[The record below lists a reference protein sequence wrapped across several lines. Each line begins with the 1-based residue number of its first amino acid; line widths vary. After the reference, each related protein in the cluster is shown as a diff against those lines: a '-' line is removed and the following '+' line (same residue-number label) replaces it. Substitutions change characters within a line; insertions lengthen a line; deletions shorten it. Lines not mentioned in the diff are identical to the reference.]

1 MLKKKKIDQT
11 QFEHTEVDR
20 TLLKNCPSFDINTM
34 YERVFE
40 ELALQ
45 QTKRDQ
51 LITIYL
57 AAFAF
62 IVPSLL
68 SNPSIN
74 WLVTGSIFT
83 VLGMI
88 GWLFALIII
97 RYRKYKEVYW
107 ICCRTINVM
116 MDMDKT
122 EWKKE
127 NIQAIFYECLYKK
140 IKRYIKDNKSKKGNE
155 KKFKTFSFVK
165 DNLFS
170 GETLYLVI
178 HSIIASC
185 VFGLGIGMVLPCTLS
200 MKVLCGII
208 FGVLLFSYCVF
219 MYFKTLKKIYNV
231 CVDGLN
237 SSFNST
243 FGDAWFLHFFI

>member
-1 MLKKKKIDQT
+1 MFKKKKKNLEK
-11 QFEHTEVDR
+11 FKHTEVDR
-20 TLLKNCPSFDINTM
+20 SLLKNCPSFDIDTM

-68 SNPSIN
+68 SNSSIN
-74 WLVTGSIFT
+74 WLVTGSIFI
-83 VLGMI
+83 VLGII
-88 GWLFALIII
+88 GLLFALIII

-116 MDMDKT
+116 MDMDKS

-127 NIQAIFYECLYKK
+127 NIQAIFYECLCKK
-140 IKRYIKDNKSKKGNE
+140 IKKYITVNKAGE

-165 DNLFS
+165 NNVFS

-185 VFGLGIGMVLPCTLS
+185 VFGLGIGIVLKLATNVKIAIGIVS
-200 MKVLCGII
+200 GIVL
-208 FGVLLFSYCVF
+208 FTYCVF

-231 CVDGLN
+231 CVDELN

-243 FGDAWFLHFFI
+243 FNDAWFLHFFI